1 MNTWRDF
8 YRETEMFEN
17 LSTRLQ
23 KTLKDLKGE
32 GRISEHHVQ
41 EVMREIRM
49 ALLEADVNFKVV
61 RNFVAEVREKALG
74 EDVLKSL
81 TPGQQVVKIV
91 KEELVH
97 LLGDDPEPVSFAKVS
112 PSCLMMIGLQ
122 GSGKTTSTGK
132 LAAWLLK
139 NGKRPLMLSVDVYRP
154 AAIKQLEVIGKALS
168 LPVFEGS
175 EMDPV
180 ERVRQALRFCR
191 NTGYDVLLV
200 DTAGR
205 LHIDDELM
213 VELERIRDL
222 TSPSE
227 ILLVSDAMTGQDAV
241 NSASE
246 FNRRMA
252 LTGIIMTKMDGDA
265 RGGAALS
272 IRSVTGTPIKF
283 VGTGEKYE
291 ALEIFHPER
300 LAGRILGM
308 GDVLSLIEKAE
319 EIADE
324 EQALEMLKKIRKNE
338 FSLEDFRN
346 QLKQIRRMG
355 PLDQI
360 IGLLPKMGPLKG
372 LGDVNIDEKQF
383 AYLEAIINSMTTRE
397 RLNYKIL
404 NGSRRKRIATGSGR
418 PVSEVNRLIKQ
429 YMQTRKMMLKF
440 SKGTMGKKL
449 PGLNW

>member
-1 MNTWRDF
+1 
-8 YRETEMFEN
+8 
-17 LSTRLQ
+17 
-23 KTLKDLKGE
+23 
-32 GRISEHHVQ
+32 
-41 EVMREIRM
+41 
-49 ALLEADVNFKVV
+49 
-61 RNFVAEVREKALG
+61 
-74 EDVLKSL
+74 
-81 TPGQQVVKIV
+81 
-91 KEELVH
+91 
-97 LLGDDPEPVSFAKVS
+97 LLGDDPEPISFAKAS

-132 LAAWLLK
+132 LAAWLSK

-154 AAIKQLEVIGKALS
+154 AAIRQLEVIGKALS
-168 LPVFEGS
+168 LPVFECS
-175 EMDPV
+175 DMDPV
-180 ERVRQALRFCR
+180 ERVRQALRFSR

-213 VELERIRDL
+213 AELERIRDL

-319 EIADE
+319 EVADE
-324 EQALEMLKKIRKNE
+324 EQALEMLKKIRRNE

-346 QLKQIRRMG
+346 QLKQIRRLG
-355 PLDQI
+355 PLEQI
-360 IGLLPKMGPLKG
+360 IGMLPKMGPLKG

-404 NGSRRKRIATGSGR
+404 NGSRRKRIAIGSGR

-429 YMQTRKMMLKF
+429 YMQTRKMMQKF

>member
-1 MNTWRDF
+1 
-8 YRETEMFEN
+8 MFEN

-32 GRISEHHVQ
+32 GRISERHVQ

-61 RNFVAEVREKALG
+61 RNFVADVREKALG

-97 LLGDDPEPVSFAKVS
+97 LLGDEPESISFAKVP

-132 LAAWLLK
+132 LAAWLSK

-168 LPVFEGS
+168 LPVFECS

-180 ERVRQALRFCR
+180 ERVRQALRFSR

-205 LHIDDELM
+205 LHVDDELM
-213 VELERIRDL
+213 AELERIRDL

-319 EIADE
+319 EVADE
-324 EQALEMLKKIRKNE
+324 EQALEMLEKIRRNE

-346 QLKQIRRMG
+346 QLKQIRRLG

-360 IGLLPKMGPLKG
+360 IGMLPKIGPLKG

-404 NGSRRKRIATGSGR
+404 NGSRRKRIAIGSGR

-440 SKGTMGKKL
+440 SKGAMGKKL